1 MTSAQRTPATSE
13 SLSPVSVQPALR
25 AAILGSSNVR
35 VLRAAFTAEASELL
49 PEREVE
55 TREVPYGQ
63 LRQELLD
70 SKSPLRSWRPDL
82 AIFCDRLE
90 DLVGQA
96 RLEGVSPKQIEAS
109 VREYADLIARFH
121 SANEGWS
128 IVHRFARL
136 SRSAESD
143 TGRGSFALV
152 DEMNGLCAEHLAAL
166 RQVLWVDVAAEAAST
181 PVTACDLMLWHLARL
196 PFSEGFSQRL
206 ARRWAGLTLAVLGK
220 TARVVVLD
228 LDNTL
233 WGGVLGE
240 EGMSGINIGGDYP
253 GNAFATFQRALKTL
267 PERGIALAVCSRN
280 DPDLAIQALATHSEM
295 LIRPSDL
302 VAMRI
307 NWRPK
312 SEGLR
317 EIAEELNLG
326 LSSVLFIDDN
336 PIEREQIRVALPEV
350 KILDLPASPAFFAV
364 ALANCPWLESAGLT
378 AEDLQRVRSY
388 QVERRGREERA
399 AAGSLD
405 EFYAGLGI
413 QLYLQPLDDANLA
426 RAVQLSHKTNQF
438 NTTTRRHDQR
448 NLRQIVAEGGDV
460 VVIGLEDRHLQF
472 ENIGLVVLT
481 SDKSDQTRGFVD
493 SYLLSCRVLG
503 RGLETAV
510 LKWAVGRAAKRGWTT
525 LQGAVIET
533 PRNTPVRGV
542 FEEAGFQPTSLPGE
556 WAISTSCVP
565 QIPPWFTLHD
575 RMPHA

>member
-1 MTSAQRTPATSE
+1 LTSAQRTPATGE
-13 SLSPVSVQPALR
+13 SQSAVSVQPALR
-25 AAILGSSNVR
+25 AAILGNSNVH
-35 VLRAAFTAEASELL
+35 VLRAAFAAEASELL
-49 PEREVE
+49 PERKVE

-70 SKSPLRSWRPDL
+70 SNSALQRWQPDL

-90 DLVGQA
+90 DLVGQG
-96 RLEGVSPKQIEAS
+96 RLDGIVSAQIEAG
-109 VREYADLIARFH
+109 VREYTDLIARFH

-128 IVHRFARL
+128 IVHRFASL
-136 SRSAESD
+136 SRSANPD
-143 TGRGSFALV
+143 AGHGSFALV
-152 DEMNGLCAEHLAAL
+152 DEMNSQCAEQLAAL
-166 RQVLWVDVAAEAAST
+166 PQVLWVDVAAEAAAAPAPASD
-181 PVTACDLMLWHLARL
+181 PMLWHLARL

-206 ARRWAGLTLAVLGK
+206 ARRWAGLTLALLGK

-240 EGMSGINIGGDYP
+240 EGISGINIGGDYP

-280 DPDLAIQALATHSEM
+280 DHDLAIQALASHSNM
-295 LIRPSDL
+295 LIRPSDI

-307 NWRPK
+307 NWRFK

-326 LSSVLFIDDN
+326 LSSLLFIDDN

-350 KILDLPASPAFFAV
+350 KILDLPASPAFFAD
-364 ALANCPWLESAGLT
+364 ALTTCPWLECAGLT
-378 AEDLQRVRSY
+378 REDLQRARSY
-388 QVERRGREERA
+388 QIERKVQEERR
-399 AAGSLD
+399 AAGNLD
-405 EFYAGLGI
+405 EFFAGLGM
-413 QLYLQPLDDANLA
+413 QLYLQPLDDSNLA

-448 NLRQIVAEGGDV
+448 SLRQIVADGGEV

-472 ENIGLVVLT
+472 ENIGLIVLTADT
-481 SDKSDQTRGFVD
+481 SDKTRGMVD

-556 WAISTSCVP
+556 WMISTSCVP

>member
-1 MTSAQRTPATSE
+1 LTSTQRTPSASE
-13 SLSPVSVQPALR
+13 SRSPLSVEAALR

-35 VLRAAFTAEASELL
+35 VLRAAFAAEASELL
-49 PEREVE
+49 PERKVE

-70 SKSPLRSWRPDL
+70 SNSPLRSWRPDL

-96 RLEGVSPKQIEAS
+96 RLEGVAPKQIEAA
-109 VREYADLIARFH
+109 VREYADLVARFH
-121 SANEGWS
+121 SANAGWS
-128 IVHRFARL
+128 IVHRFASL
-136 SRSAESD
+136 SRSTAPEA
-143 TGRGSFALV
+143 GHGSVALV
-152 DEMNGLCAEHLAAL
+152 DEMNSLCAERLAAL
-166 RQVLWVDVAAEAAST
+166 PQVLWVDVAAEAA
-181 PVTACDLMLWHLARL
+181 TAPLAASDPMLWHLARL

-240 EGMSGINIGGDYP
+240 EGISGINIGGDYP
-253 GNAFATFQRALKTL
+253 GNAFATFQRLLKTL
-267 PERGIALAVCSRN
+267 PERGVPLAVCSRN
-280 DPDLAIQALATHSEM
+280 DHDLAIHALATHSEM

-326 LSSVLFIDDN
+326 LGSVLFVDDN
-336 PIEREQIRVALPEV
+336 PVEREQIRLALPEV
-350 KILDLPASPAFFAV
+350 KILDLPASPAFFAD

-388 QVERRGREERA
+388 QVERQVQEERA

-405 EFYAGLGI
+405 EFYAGLGM

-448 NLRQIVAEGGDV
+448 SLRQLVADGGEV
-460 VVIGLEDRHLQF
+460 VVIGLKDRHLQF
-472 ENIGLVVLT
+472 ENIGLIVLTADT
-481 SDKSDQTRGFVD
+481 SDKTRGMVD

-503 RGLETAV
+503 RGLETAI
-510 LKWAVGRAAKRGWTT
+510 LKWAVGRATKRGWTT
-525 LQGAVIET
+525 LQGVVIET

-556 WAISTSCVP
+556 WVISTSCVP
-565 QIPPWFTLHD
+565 QIPPWLTLHD